1 MSNFK
6 GYLLYFPKIKKYFP
20 HGLIAKETYQS
31 TPLQRT
37 EVKAYR
43 DSNNTLHRVTSP
55 NYKTKVTFNTV
66 ALDLSQLEEIQ
77 NLLKSAYIN
86 TSQRK
91 LKVTYWDDELLKYRT
106 MTAYIPDTTYTIKT
120 ITKNN
125 INYSAI
131 TITLIEY

>member
-6 GYLLYFPKIKKYFP
+6 GYLIYFPKPKKYFP
-20 HGLIAKETYQS
+20 HELIAKETYAS

-55 NYKTKVTFNTV
+55 NYKTKITFNTV
-66 ALDLSQLEEIQ
+66 KLDLSQLEEIQ
-77 NLLKSAYIN
+77 KLFNYCYIN
-86 TSQRK
+86 SSQRK

-106 MTAYIPDTTYTIKT
+106 MTAYIPDTTYTVKT

-125 INYSAI
+125 IKYSAI
-131 TITLIEY
+131 TITMIEY